1 MAILRKGCKPD
12 NFDSHNSLKL
22 TLQLFEVFVQIL
34 LNLNLPLNE
43 TFLTFLLSVRQT
55 WITQLILAISL

>member
-22 TLQLFEVFVQIL
+22 TLQLFEVFAQIL

>member
-55 WITQLILAISL
+55 WITQLILTQ